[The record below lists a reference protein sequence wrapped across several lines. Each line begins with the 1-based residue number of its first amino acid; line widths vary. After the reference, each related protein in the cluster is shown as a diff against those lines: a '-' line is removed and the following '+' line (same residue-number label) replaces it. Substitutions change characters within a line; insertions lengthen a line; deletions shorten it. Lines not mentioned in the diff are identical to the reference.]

1 MIRREKP
8 IAAECPRAQASIG
21 GYMLVVRSIRGLP
34 TTAATPLLLTVL
46 SACVHIQHLQIKIR
60 NDSHLQLRPVS
71 VNANRKDHVREIE
84 RDIRWG
90 RLPDRPDILYQY
102 LLDCEADAM
111 ALENSVAKDLFRQLV
126 DLLVEVICDVCVPYH
141 WRCLC
146 LDNIYRP
153 MACLRKRAGT
163 PIERLELSR
172 KTHEINVL
180 AGYFLIR

>member
-1 MIRREKP
+1 M
-8 IAAECPRAQASIG
+8 AAKI
-21 GYMLVVRSIRGLP
+21 
-34 TTAATPLLLTVL
+34 LLLTLL
-46 SACVHIQHLQIKIR
+46 SACVHIQHLQIRIG
-60 NDSHLQLRPVS
+60 NDSHLHVQPAS
-71 VNANRKDHVREIE
+71 VNANRKDRVREIE

-111 ALENSVAKDLFRQLV
+111 TLENSIAKDLFRQLV
-126 DLLVEVICDVCVPYH
+126 DLFLEVICDACVPYH

>member
-1 MIRREKP
+1 M
-8 IAAECPRAQASIG
+8 
-21 GYMLVVRSIRGLP
+21 
-34 TTAATPLLLTVL
+34 
-46 SACVHIQHLQIKIR
+46 
-60 NDSHLQLRPVS
+60 
-71 VNANRKDHVREIE
+71 NANRKARVREIE

-102 LLDCEADAM
+102 LLDCEATAM
-111 ALENSVAKDLFRQLV
+111 TLENSIARDLFRQLV
-126 DLLVEVICDVCVPYH
+126 DLLVEVICDASVPYH

-163 PIERLELSR
+163 PIEQIELNK
-172 KTHEINVL
+172 KTYEINVL